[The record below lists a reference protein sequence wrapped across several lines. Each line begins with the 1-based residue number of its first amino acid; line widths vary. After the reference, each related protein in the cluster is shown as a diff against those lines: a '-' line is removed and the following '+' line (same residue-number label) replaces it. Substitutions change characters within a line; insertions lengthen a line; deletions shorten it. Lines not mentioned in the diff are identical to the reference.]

1 LYRHLLLHLRGR
13 GSVSHGILKTLT
25 NRRLLHR
32 LLLLLRRHGFAD
44 QFGAVL
50 QVHHI
55 DKARGQLSAIYS
67 RHEFLTKC
75 LWVFALRGTL
85 QRKQSRVSKNAI
97 HY

>member
-1 LYRHLLLHLRGR
+1 LYRHLLLHLRGW

-32 LLLLLRRHGFAD
+32 LLLLLRRHGFTN
-44 QFGAVL
+44 QLGAIL
-50 QVHHI
+50 QVHHVN
-55 DKARGQLSAIYS
+55 KARGQLSAIYS

-75 LWVFALRGTL
+75 LWVFAFCSLL
-85 QRKQSRVSKNAI
+85 QCKQSRVSKNAI